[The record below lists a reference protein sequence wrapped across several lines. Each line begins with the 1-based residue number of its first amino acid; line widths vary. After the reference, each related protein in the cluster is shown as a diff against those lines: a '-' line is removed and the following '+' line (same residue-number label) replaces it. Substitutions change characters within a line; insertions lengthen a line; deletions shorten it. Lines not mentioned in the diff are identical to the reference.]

1 MFDWVIN
8 MSLNLCFDSSRIGIG
23 LLLRQS
29 LTYCCSL
36 KKNTKIFHNFMEIID
51 FSLFFMVISVEFEAV
66 SS

>member
-29 LTYCCSL
+29 DVLL
-36 KKNTKIFHNFMEIID
+36 FVKKNTKIFHNFMEIID